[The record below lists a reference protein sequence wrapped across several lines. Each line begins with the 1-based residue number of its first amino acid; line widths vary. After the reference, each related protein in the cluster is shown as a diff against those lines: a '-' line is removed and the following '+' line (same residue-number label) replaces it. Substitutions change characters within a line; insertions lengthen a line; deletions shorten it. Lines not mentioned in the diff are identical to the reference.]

1 MKLSREIY
9 QRRHYSSPPD
19 VFFNVVFVYLLKLFF
34 LLLLLLRVRVSAFSS
49 VGELTRG
56 GSLSLSLFFP
66 ESVIELLAIIPRVLS
81 SSKKSALVFL
91 FSRKKKLSLCS
102 SFSFKNARGQR
113 THSTRARAFAFLC
126 ASQCVYKKS
135 YCESMRVFFVKKMK
149 QKKTLLLRFFKH
161 DTTHDR
167 RHIRR
172 RRKKKVVKLK
182 EKAHTHTCHRLL
194 HLLLR

>member
-1 MKLSREIY
+1 VKLSREIY

-102 SFSFKNARGQR
+102 SSSSSSFKNARGQR

-135 YCESMRVFFVKKMK
+135 Y
-149 QKKTLLLRFFKH
+149 L
-161 DTTHDR
+161 
-167 RHIRR
+167 
-172 RRKKKVVKLK
+172 
-182 EKAHTHTCHRLL
+182 
-194 HLLLR
+194 